1 MKLIMLQADG
11 KMAPMTLAI
20 MGTGT
25 QAEYHLRSMFAL
37 EKCSEIRFKK
47 VQLYGR
53 KAAKLEKLASFAKEF
68 LSHEARLGKEL
79 EIECLEMD
87 SEDISQAD
95 VICTCTSSTQPI
107 LRLVLQ
113 KLIHLFFSIFYY

>member
-1 MKLIMLQADG
+1 MLQADG
-11 KMAPMTLAI
+11 KMAAMTLAI

-37 EKCSEIRFKK
+37 EKCSEIRFK

-53 KAAKLEKLASFAKEF
+53 KAAKLEKLASFAKRF
-68 LSHEARLGKEL
+68 LSLEASLGKEL

-107 LRLVLQ
+107 LKLVFQ
-113 KLIHLFFSIFYY
+113 K

>member
-1 MKLIMLQADG
+1 
-11 KMAPMTLAI
+11 MTLAI

-113 KLIHLFFSIFYY
+113 KLIHLCFLFFSFKKLIFFKYLIL